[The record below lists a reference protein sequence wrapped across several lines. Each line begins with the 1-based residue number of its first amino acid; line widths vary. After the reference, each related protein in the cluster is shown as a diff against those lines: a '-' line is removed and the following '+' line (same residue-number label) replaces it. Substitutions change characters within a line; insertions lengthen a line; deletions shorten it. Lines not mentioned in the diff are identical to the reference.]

1 MDERDS
7 ERGSLH
13 LSAFVAGARVGAGM
27 ALLLTPQPGAE
38 VRGMLRRYASKS
50 RENVVEHGRDALQT
64 AVDRGKEYME
74 KGKEAVRSGGCQSAR
89 GARRKR
95 RAQRTV
101 ARRCG
106 SFEGDL

>member
-13 LSAFVAGARVGAGM
+13 LSAFVAGALVGAGM

-74 KGKEAVRSGGCQSAR
+74 KGKEAVRSGIETGKEAIKIGTESPKDAGKNAEQKKAP
-89 GARRKR
+89 
-95 RAQRTV
+95 
-101 ARRCG
+101 
-106 SFEGDL
+106 